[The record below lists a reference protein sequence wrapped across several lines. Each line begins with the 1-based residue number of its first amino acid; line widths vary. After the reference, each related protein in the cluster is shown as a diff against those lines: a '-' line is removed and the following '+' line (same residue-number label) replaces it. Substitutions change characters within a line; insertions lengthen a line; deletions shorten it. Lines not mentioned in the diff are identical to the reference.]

1 MIYAHNI
8 DPVLIQLGPLAIR
21 YYGLAYALAFLL
33 AYFWLYYLAKA
44 KKIALNLQQV
54 ETLIFAVI
62 LGLIIGA
69 RTGYFIF
76 YHLGT
81 LFANPLEF
89 FQVWNG
95 GMSFHGGLLGVLVAV
110 FYCSRKFKVSLLT
123 LGDLLV
129 IPGALGLAFG
139 RIANFINGELWG
151 RPTGTNWG
159 VIFPRADDL
168 PRYPS
173 QIFES
178 AQNFL
183 ITLVLILTFQRKM
196 KTGTLS
202 FLFLFLYGLGRIIN
216 EQFWREPLDGYI
228 LGITKGQFW
237 SVPLV
242 VVGIVGLVW
251 IYRKGLRGKV

>member
-1 MIYAHNI
+1 MIYTHNI
-8 DPVLIQLGPLAIR
+8 NPVALALGPLAIR
-21 YYGLAYALAFLL
+21 WYGLAYALSFLL
-33 AYFWLYYLAKA
+33 AYLWLHYLAKN
-44 KKIALNLQQV
+44 KRIVLSSQQV
-54 ETLIFAVI
+54 ETLIFSVI
-62 LGLIIGA
+62 LGLIVGA
-69 RTGYFIF
+69 RMGYFLF
-76 YHLGT
+76 YHLSN
-81 LFANPLEF
+81 LLSDPLEIF
-89 FQVWNG
+89 RVWNG
-95 GMSFHGGLLGVLVAV
+95 GMSFHGGLVGVVVAL

-129 IPGALGLAFG
+129 APGALGLAFG

-151 RPTGTNWG
+151 RPTGGDWG
-159 VIFPRADDL
+159 VIFPRADEL

-173 QIFES
+173 QLFES

-183 ITLVLILTFQRKM
+183 ITLVLILTFQRKV

-242 VVGIVGLVW
+242 VMGAAGLVW
-251 IYRKGLRGKV
+251 IYKKGLRLKV